1 MSVRK
6 IRRGYDVKVARMSG
20 PNTVLGGRGLYAT
33 AAALAASAV
42 FNRVAGA
49 RAERRFPPVGHIV
62 DVDGVAVHVLE
73 RGSGDPVVLIH
84 GSGSLIQD
92 FMTSG
97 LVDRLAATR
106 RVIVFDRPGYGYSER
121 PRGSGWTPERQA
133 ALLVAAC
140 ARLGVERPVI
150 LGHSWG
156 TLVAVAWALD
166 HPEALSRLVLASG
179 YFFPTLRADALPT
192 AIAGMPVVG
201 DLFAHTVAPLQTRL
215 TGPLGNR
222 MIFSPA
228 RPTRA
233 FLNDMPFGLM
243 LRPGHLRATA
253 ADSGQMPVAA
263 ARLAK
268 RYDALTLPVTILWG
282 EGDKL
287 VDQAGQSA
295 RLLRELPQATGREI
309 AGGGHM
315 FHHVRPDVVA
325 GAILTSDDSERG

>member
-1 MSVRK
+1 
-6 IRRGYDVKVARMSG
+6 MSG
-20 PNTVLGGRGLYAT
+20 PNIILAGRGLFAT
-33 AAALAASAV
+33 GAALAASAV
-42 FNRVAGA
+42 FNRFSSA
-49 RAERRFPPVGHIV
+49 RAERRFPPVGQIV

-121 PRGSGWTPERQA
+121 PRGSTWTPERQA

-140 ARLGVERPVI
+140 ARLGVERPVV

-156 TLVAVAWALD
+156 SLVAVAWALD

-233 FLNDMPFGLM
+233 FLDDMPFGLM

-253 ADSGQMPVAA
+253 ADSGQMPAAA

-287 VDQAGQSA
+287 VDQEGQSA
-295 RLLRELPQATGREI
+295 RLLRELSQATGREI

-315 FHHVRPDVVA
+315 FHHIRPDVVQ
-325 GAILTSDDSERG
+325 DSVLGQGQVGPE

>member
-1 MSVRK
+1 MNKPHSVSANP
-6 IRRGYDVKVARMSG
+6 VLPVA
-20 PNTVLGGRGLYAT
+20 
-33 AAALAASAV
+33 AAALAASAL
-42 FNRVAGA
+42 FNRVASA
-49 RAERRFPPVGHIV
+49 RAERRYPPVGRVV

-73 RGSGDPVVLIH
+73 RGSGDPVVLLH

-97 LVDRLAATR
+97 LVDRLAASR
-106 RVIVFDRPGYGYSER
+106 RVIVFDRPGYGYTER
-121 PRGSGWTPERQA
+121 PRGSAWTPERQA

-140 ARLGVERPVI
+140 ARIGVERPIV

-156 TLVAVAWALD
+156 TLVALAWALD
-166 HPEALSRLVLASG
+166 HPGDVAKLVLGSG

-201 DLFAHTVAPLQTRL
+201 DLIAHTIAPLQTRL
-215 TGPLGNR
+215 TGPAGNR

-228 RPTRA
+228 DPTKN

-243 LRPGHLRATA
+243 LRPQQLRVTA
-253 ADSGQMPVAA
+253 ADSGQMPAAA

-268 RYDALTLPVTILWG
+268 RHRALTLPVTILWG

-287 VDQAGQSA
+287 VNQADQSA
-295 RLLRELPQATGREI
+295 RLLRELPQASGMEI

-315 FHHVRPDVVA
+315 IHHVRPDIVA
-325 GAILTSDDSERG
+325 DAVLAPGRRASS